1 MLPKYFWVYGLPLE
15 CDRLTRGYTFREN
28 CLSPSSARGETS
40 CPLSLW
46 WDLVQLEPAQAL
58 CMLPPLQWVYLCRW
72 PAVSGRCCFLVVL
85 HPLWFLHSF
94 CPLFRDDPWEL
105 GGRCK
110 KIFFFVLFLFLF
122 FEAEP
127 HLAEAGF
134 EPLTF
139 LPPPL
144 KCWDYRHVSPTSS
157 LKFCLL
163 SLLIA
168 SSQGAWSIHSCCNS
182 HSDRPHEAHSVGSGC
197 HWFPLH
203 PVLQSLLLAQA
214 DLNETN
220 SEFNEATLIL
230 PDQLEVRTE
239 VQEPRPAGSPDHK
252 TCWTNYCRWMFQ
264 EAEEQNPVYVIL
276 SLRGLCVQNILQWE
290 NSNEKGE
297 SHWVCPRP
305 PGELSRTLRS
315 PKKNRF

>member
-1 MLPKYFWVYGLPLE
+1 MAFHWSVTGLPGVILLE
-15 CDRLTRGYTFREN
+15 KTVSPPPQLEVRLHVLSLCDGIWSNLSLHRPCACCHRCSESICAGGLLSLEDAVSLWSSTPCGSYT
-28 CLSPSSARGETS
+28 LSVPSSAMIPES
-40 CPLSLW
+40 
-46 WDLVQLEPAQAL
+46 
-58 CMLPPLQWVYLCRW
+58 
-72 PAVSGRCCFLVVL
+72 
-85 HPLWFLHSF
+85 
-94 CPLFRDDPWEL
+94 WEE
-105 GGRCK
+105 GVK
-110 KIFFFVLFLFLF
+110 NFFFVLFLFLF

-220 SEFNEATLIL
+220 SEFNEAILIL

-290 NSNEKGE
+290 NSNEKAA

-305 PGELSRTLRS
+305 PGELSRTLCS